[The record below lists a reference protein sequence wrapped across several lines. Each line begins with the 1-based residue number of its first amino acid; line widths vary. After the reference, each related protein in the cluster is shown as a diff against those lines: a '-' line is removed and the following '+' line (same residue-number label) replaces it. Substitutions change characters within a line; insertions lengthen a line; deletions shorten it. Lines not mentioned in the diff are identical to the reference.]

1 MQRSKLIE
9 KVQKRKKE
17 LDITIENLAKI
28 SGLGTRTLNRF
39 FAKEDVRVSTV
50 EKLTEVLG
58 LDLAGNEIISLEDL
72 QKQRAN
78 TKALFIASLV
88 QSTST
93 LEMQGIEKNSI
104 DKIINKFEK
113 QFLEGEYRDRLWVA

>member
-1 MQRSKLIE
+1 MQRSKLIQN
-9 KVQKRKKE
+9 VQQRKKA
-17 LDITIENLAKI
+17 LNITIENLAKI
-28 SGLGTRTLNRF
+28 SGTGTRTLNRF
-39 FAKEDVRVSTV
+39 FAGEDVKLSTV

-58 LDLAGNEIISLEDL
+58 LDLAGNEIMSLEDL

-78 TKALFIASLV
+78 IKARFMASLV

-93 LEMQGIEKNSI
+93 LEMQGIERKNLN
-104 DKIINKFEK
+104 KIINKFEK

>member
-1 MQRSKLIE
+1 MQRSKLIQN
-9 KVQKRKKE
+9 VQQRKKA
-17 LDITIENLAKI
+17 LNITIENLAKI
-28 SGLGTRTLNRF
+28 SGIGTRTLNRF
-39 FAKEDVRVSTV
+39 FAGEDVRISTV

-58 LDLAGNEIISLEDL
+58 LDLAGNEIMSLEDL

-78 TKALFIASLV
+78 IKARFMASLV

-93 LEMQGIEKNSI
+93 LEMQGIEKKNLN
-104 DKIINKFEK
+104 KIINKFEK

>member
-1 MQRSKLIE
+1 MQRSKLIQN
-9 KVQKRKKE
+9 VQQRKKA
-17 LDITIENLAKI
+17 LNITIENLAKI
-28 SGLGTRTLNRF
+28 SGIGTRTLNRF
-39 FAKEDVRVSTV
+39 FAGEDVRISTV

-58 LDLAGNEIISLEDL
+58 LDLAGNEIMSLEDL

-78 TKALFIASLV
+78 IKARFMASLV

-93 LEMQGIEKNSI
+93 LEMQGIERKNLN
-104 DKIINKFEK
+104 KIINKFEK

>member
-17 LDITIENLAKI
+17 LNITIENLAKI
-28 SGLGTRTLNRF
+28 SGIGTRTLNRF
-39 FAKEDVRVSTV
+39 FAKEDVRISTV

-78 TKALFIASLV
+78 KKALFMASLV